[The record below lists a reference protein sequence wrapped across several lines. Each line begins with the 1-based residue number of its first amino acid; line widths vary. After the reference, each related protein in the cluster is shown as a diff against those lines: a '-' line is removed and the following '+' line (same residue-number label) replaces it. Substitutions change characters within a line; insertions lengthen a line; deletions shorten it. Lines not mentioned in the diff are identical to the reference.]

1 MTGAARFFSFRR
13 IFPPPFG
20 KTGSEVIEMAKRK
33 NKQIPHDKR
42 KSGSETAALY
52 LAQGSAAG
60 AMPPAMNAD
69 LAGDRPEQDIPASE
83 RKRR

>member
-1 MTGAARFFSFRR
+1 
-13 IFPPPFG
+13 
-20 KTGSEVIEMAKRK
+20 MAKRK

-69 LAGDRPEQDIPASE
+69 QAGNSPEHDIPAPD